1 MVPWVFS
8 QGKTTIQKFT
18 STNYNIM
25 LPKELIIKEVI
36 VVIQPNEKS
45 KKVDTDLPKAV
56 SRIVGDVT
64 ILPDDETMQYLTM
77 RMNLGNSATLIHTDQ
92 WSLIRLSPE
101 IKNLQDWYSLTSRN
115 ILAANLTES
124 EISQAKRQ
132 SDIGFATVKIGPDPT
147 ETQIH
152 RFHQVLSGNKVLPV
166 HY

>member
-92 WSLIRLSPE
+92 
-101 IKNLQDWYSLTSRN
+101 
-115 ILAANLTES
+115 
-124 EISQAKRQ
+124 
-132 SDIGFATVKIGPDPT
+132 
-147 ETQIH
+147 
-152 RFHQVLSGNKVLPV
+152 
-166 HY
+166 